1 VLQLAFLKQ
10 IGLSPKGYILAAKPN
25 FYDLNEEE
33 QGLLLEA
40 CDARSFVGGQIDV
53 WVFDH
58 RVCTFDGMTNIGK
71 LVREKLHRKCRILS
85 GKADTTLVSEDG
97 TRKMLIR
104 FGSKHAVECVAI
116 PARERLTFCLSTMVG
131 CPGRCLFCASGRQGL
146 KRKLTRGEM
155 LTQYL
160 LLAEA
165 CERYPTN
172 VVIMGMGE
180 PLLNY
185 DETVA
190 FLRILNDEKR
200 GNLGAR
206 KITVSTIGIPEG
218 IYHLAEE
225 GLQLELAFSLHHPS
239 PKARQKLIPLS
250 RNYRFDDIMDALQ
263 FYSKKRN
270 RKLTLEYCLLDGI
283 NDSVTCA
290 RKTAEIARRLRAK
303 VNLIP
308 FNEFGGSY
316 RPPSKDMILRFQ
328 DILREA
334 GVNAT
339 IRRQRGGDIQ
349 AACGQLALRSANPK

>member
-1 VLQLAFLKQ
+1 M
-10 IGLSPKGYILAAKPN
+10 AAKPN

-33 QGLLLEA
+33 QGLLVEA
-40 CDARSFVGGQIDV
+40 CDARAFVGGQIDS
-53 WVFDH
+53 WVFKHHITAFED
-58 RVCTFDGMTNIGK
+58 MSNIGK
-71 LVREKLHRKCRILS
+71 QVREKMHRKCRILS
-85 GKADTTLVSEDG
+85 GKAETVLESTDG
-97 TRKMLIR
+97 TRKMLVR
-104 FGSKHAVECVAI
+104 LGAKHAVECVAI
-116 PARERLTFCLSTMVG
+116 PAGERLTFCLSTMVG
-131 CPGRCLFCASGRQGL
+131 CPGKCVFCASGLQGL
-146 KRKLTRGEM
+146 KRRLTRGEM

-160 LLAEA
+160 LLAQA

-185 DETVA
+185 DETVG

-218 IYHLAEE
+218 IYMLAAE

-239 PKARQKLIPLS
+239 PPARQKLIPLS
-250 RNYRFDDIMDALQ
+250 RNFRFDDIMDALQ

-270 RKLTLEYCLLDGI
+270 RKLTVEYCLLDGI
-283 NDSVTCA
+283 NDSLSCA
-290 RKTAEIARRLRAK
+290 RKTAEIARRLKAK

-308 FNEFGGSY
+308 FNSFGEQY
-316 RPPSKDMILRFQ
+316 RPPSKEMVLRFQ
-328 DILREA
+328 DTLREA

-339 IRRQRGGDIQ
+339 IRRQRGADIQ
-349 AACGQLALRSANPK
+349 AACGQLALRGKS

>member
-1 VLQLAFLKQ
+1 MASKQ
-10 IGLSPKGYILAAKPN
+10 NY
-25 FYDLNEEE
+25 YDLNTEE
-33 QGLLLEA
+33 QGQLLA
-40 CDARSFVGGQIDV
+40 SCSAPRFTAGQIDT
-53 WVFDH
+53 WVFRH
-58 RVCTFDGMTNIGK
+58 MTSAIGQMTNISRQVADELQHK
-71 LVREKLHRKCRILS
+71 ARILTGTPEQVLES
-85 GKADTTLVSEDG
+85 ADG
-97 TRKMLIR
+97 TRKMLVR
-104 FGSKHAVECVAI
+104 LGSRHAVECVSI

-131 CPGRCLFCASGRQGL
+131 CPGRCVFCASGRQGL
-146 KRKLTRGEM
+146 KRRLTRSEM

-190 FLRILNDEKR
+190 FLRILNDPKR
-200 GNLGAR
+200 ANLSVR
-206 KITVSTIGIPEG
+206 RITVSTIGIPEG
-218 IYHLAEE
+218 IYQLASE

-270 RKLTLEYCLLDGI
+270 RKLTVEYCLLDGI
-283 NDSVTCA
+283 NDSITCA
-290 RKTAEIARRLRAK
+290 RKTAEIARRLHAK

-308 FNEFGGSY
+308 FNEFGARY
-316 RPPSKDMILRFQ
+316 RPPSTEMVLRFQ
-328 DILREA
+328 DIVREA

-339 IRRQRGGDIQ
+339 IRRQRGADIQ
-349 AACGQLALRSANPK
+349 AACGQLALRAGN